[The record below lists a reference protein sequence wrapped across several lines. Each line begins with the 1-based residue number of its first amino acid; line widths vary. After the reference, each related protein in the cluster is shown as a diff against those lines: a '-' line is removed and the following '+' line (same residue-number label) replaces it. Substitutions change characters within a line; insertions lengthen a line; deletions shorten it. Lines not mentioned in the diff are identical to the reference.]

1 MKKHQKYEDSSSDD
15 LENEEL
21 DVIPEDDRESINES
35 IHSITSLS
43 KRGRKRI
50 SEKWSRVISLSTDD
64 LCNLR
69 VFELAPDLL
78 LGNAMMSTLSRGK
91 K

>member
-1 MKKHQKYEDSSSDD
+1 MKKQQEYEDSSSDD

-21 DVIPEDDRESINES
+21 DVVREEDRESVNES
-35 IHSITSLS
+35 IQSITSLN
-43 KRGRKRI
+43 KRGRRRI
-50 SEKWSRVISLSTDD
+50 PEKWSRVINLSTDD

-78 LGNAMMSTLSRGK
+78 LGNAMMGTLPRGK